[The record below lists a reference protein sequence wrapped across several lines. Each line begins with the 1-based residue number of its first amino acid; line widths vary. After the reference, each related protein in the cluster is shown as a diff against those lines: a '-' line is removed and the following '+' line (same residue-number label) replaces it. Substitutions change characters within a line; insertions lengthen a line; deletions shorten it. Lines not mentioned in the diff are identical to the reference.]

1 MRPFITALIAT
12 AIAVLGAT
20 SASAFSLTLSHDF
33 PQIHPP
39 SIGQKINFQIHLDAT
54 DPGIQLLSVSLSFDS
69 YTYQYNP
76 QPNSAVGVP
85 SYILYGMSGTMPPM
99 APTALYAQQSTWLLW
114 PGSVPPGTTQI
125 NVNWADA
132 TFNGTYVTG
141 LGIKIAEIQLEV
153 IDPGAG
159 TSEVHMSVSAGGN
172 IFQVNGNPATP
183 ITLIGTPF
191 IPIPE
196 PSTALL
202 VCAGLAGLAL
212 KARGR

>member
-1 MRPFITALIAT
+1 MRSFITALIAT

-20 SASAFSLTLSHDF
+20 SASAFSLTLSHDLPNNF
-33 PQIHPP
+33 WPV
-39 SIGQKINFQIHLDAT
+39 GQKINFQIHLDAT
-54 DPGIQLLSVSLSFDS
+54 DPGIQLLSVSLTFDS
-69 YTYQYNP
+69 DTYQYNP

-99 APTALYAQQSTWLLW
+99 TTTLNAQQSTWLLW
-114 PGSVPPGTTQI
+114 PGPVPPGKTQV
-125 NVNWADA
+125 NVNWADE

-141 LGIKIAEIQLEV
+141 LGIKIAEIQLEHV
-153 IDPGAG
+153 WGSSIDFR
-159 TSEVHMSVSAGGN
+159 VDMSVTAGGN

-183 ITLIGTPF
+183 ITLQGTPYA
-191 IPIPE
+191 PVPE

-202 VCAGLAGLAL
+202 VCAGLAGLAV